1 MAISIKRLEEAIKT
15 IPITIIEE
23 ENRSWGAVFPR
34 EKRMVEVDSIMYYV
48 KKYINENKK

>member
-23 ENRSWGAVFPR
+23 ENKSWGAVVPR
-34 EKRMVEVDSIMYYV
+34 ERKMADVEDIMYYI
-48 KKYINENKK
+48 KE